1 MKEFE
6 EIIFLQVIKNS
17 SDGQIILN
25 PSQSLVSSFLGS
37 HVPEDARMSLIAQ
50 QTWKLLKLRVSRSQ
64 WLWCRDKR

>member
-50 QTWKLLKLRVSRSQ
+50 QT
-64 WLWCRDKR
+64 